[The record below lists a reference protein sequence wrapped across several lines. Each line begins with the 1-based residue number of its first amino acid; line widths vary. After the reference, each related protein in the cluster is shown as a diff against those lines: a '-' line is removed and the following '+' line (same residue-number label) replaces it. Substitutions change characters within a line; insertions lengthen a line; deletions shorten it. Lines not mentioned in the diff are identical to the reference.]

1 VARPGEGISLTW
13 LQVDLLDKTLRVGR
27 AKTSNGTG
35 RTIPIDDEL
44 ASVLTAHGA
53 WFLERFGEPS
63 RINTCFPGESLYP
76 PTRRDT
82 QPLLRRDRTG
92 SERTQGVSCRLHDL
106 RHTFATRLAE
116 NSASK
121 STMLALMG
129 QMSRAMLER
138 YSHIRMAAKRE
149 ALVGITLQQK
159 GESSETVPVRV
170 ELGLVQQC
178 VTY

>member
-13 LQVDLLDKTLRVGR
+13 LQVGLLDKTLRVGR

-53 WFLERFGEPS
+53 WFLERFEEPS
-63 RINTCFPGESLYP
+63 RINTCFPAESLYL

-82 QPLLRRDRTG
+82 QPILRRDGTG

-121 STMLALMG
+121 SANVGAHGSDESSDVGTLFAHSHGRQAGSACGDHTTTERGKFGDSPCARRALAL
-129 QMSRAMLER
+129 
-138 YSHIRMAAKRE
+138 
-149 ALVGITLQQK
+149 
-159 GESSETVPVRV
+159 SSNV
-170 ELGLVQQC
+170 
-178 VTY
+178 